1 MSDLPDDTGHRITAA
16 RAYAGLSQEALA
28 DSLGITVPAL
38 QRIEAGLAEQSTE
51 DEWAILR
58 GVSAATRVPLQAFTV
73 DFGLLDGTA
82 PPEARLAQL
91 EQKIDQALARMDQ
104 VAKEADFQMTRGKQQ
119 LDRFIEA
126 QQSDRDLLRRIA
138 DHVGVPPEST

>member
-28 DSLGITVPAL
+28 DSLGVTVPAL
-38 QRIEAGLAEQSTE
+38 QRIEAGLADQAAE

-58 GVSAATRVPLQAFTV
+58 GVAAATKVPLQAFTV
-73 DFGLLDGTA
+73 DFSALDSTQ
-82 PPEARLAQL
+82 PPEARLTQI
-91 EQKIDQALARMDQ
+91 ERKIDQALARMDQ
-104 VAKEADFQMTRGKQQ
+104 VAEEADHQMTRGKQQ

-138 DHVGVPPEST
+138 EHVGVPPASG